1 MNDRYTNPLHLNT
14 NIVFQHNL
22 RGGRGGRGGCG
33 RALFG
38 RYPPSRKIITLDSSS
53 SDEGEGDAMN
63 DNVMEEGHL
72 VDENGKVVKKDTSS
86 DENGAPT
93 PSTTDV
99 TEESEPVEPG
109 MAAQIKNLYSGKED
123 KRGRFQWQDTVPKD
137 VKSPVENEATAKY
150 ALLVRNIKVY
160 NNPRKTLSVHSIVVQ
175 SPLLKKL
182 LQKVLKDY
190 PGLSVNLK
198 RLELS
203 GKFEPIIHRW
213 GRLQEEIAKLGD
225 DTEEDRE
232 TKKHADLLF
241 NVLKVEFKDLIE
253 SSQDMISKGVM
264 TFEHLWTI
272 FQPGSLIFAK
282 QDGQDT
288 ALQLI
293 STRYAMDQNGSPCL
307 WVSGRFV
314 DWDGSKFGTNK
325 CNVKIGSYAGTRKIN
340 TLSAFPLD
348 FHAEKDEVRQRLLER
363 GAKVEQLAGSHY
375 RAYRGVG
382 WKLNA
387 FGTKDKF
394 NIDGR
399 IVVDTYGWNRFNP
412 NYAVFVSAL
421 DKKDSKT
428 VGGTG
433 LDDDVDDDGIY
444 DDECCDG
451 GMPVDGHF
459 LESDDT
465 EKQALTDEQ
474 RLICSPLVR
483 GYSLKNKLWLNFFVN
498 SVHDISWNE
507 GAFDRLVLPPQQK
520 ELILGFVESQQDE
533 MNKFDDVIEGK
544 GRGMI
549 LLLCGPPGVGKTL
562 TAESCAEEMRVPL
575 YMMSAGDLG
584 LDPRT
589 VETSLKD
596 ILEMCTKWN
605 AILLLDEADV
615 FLEERSLHELER
627 NKLVSIFLRVLEYYE
642 GIMFLTTN
650 RVNTF
655 DSAFQSRIHIS
666 LNYPELSV
674 ESRRAI
680 WRNFLDQMPGEHRI
694 SAAQLNSLSLMN
706 MNGRQIKNVLKT
718 AQLLARRKSK
728 DKALRHEH
736 IITVLDVTQH
746 LHNSQQATEQSR
758 SAIFC

>member
-1 MNDRYTNPLHLNT
+1 MNDRYTSPLLHLDP
-14 NIVFQHNL
+14 NL
-22 RGGRGGRGGCG
+22 PFIQAGLRDARRGGGRGGNLLG
-33 RALFG
+33 R
-38 RYPPSRKIITLDSSS
+38 PPPVFRIRDEDSSS
-53 SDEGEGDAMN
+53 SDEGEGEGGAVIEEI
-63 DNVMEEGHL
+63 VMDDGRVL
-72 VDENGKVVKKDTSS
+72 NADGNPKKDISS
-86 DENGAPT
+86 DENGVPT
-93 PSTTDV
+93 PAATDS
-99 TEESEPVEPG
+99 TEEAEPVDPG
-109 MAAQIKNLYSGKED
+109 MAPETKNLYSGKED
-123 KRGRFQWQDTVPKD
+123 KRGRFQWQENIPKD
-137 VKSPVENEATAKY
+137 VKSPVENEKTAKF

-160 NNPRKTLSVHSIVVQ
+160 NNPRKTLSVHSIVIQ

-182 LQKVLKDY
+182 LQRVLRDY

-225 DTEEDRE
+225 DTEDDRE
-232 TKKHADLLF
+232 TKKHAELLF
-241 NVLKVEFKDLIE
+241 KVLRKEFKDLIE
-253 SSQDMISKGVM
+253 SSQDMINKGVM

-272 FQPGSLIFAK
+272 FQPGSMVYAK

-288 ALQLI
+288 ALRLV
-293 STRYAMDQNGSPCL
+293 STRYAVDQNGVPCL

-314 DWDGSKFGTNK
+314 DWDGSRFGTNK
-325 CNVKIGSYAGTRKIN
+325 CNVKISTYSGTRKIN
-340 TLSAFPLD
+340 TLAAFPLD
-348 FHAEKDEVRQRLLER
+348 FHAEKEELRQRLLER

-375 RAYRGVG
+375 RAYKGVG

-399 IVVDTYGWNRFNP
+399 IVIDTYGWNRFNP
-412 NYAVFVSAL
+412 NYAIFVSPL
-421 DKKDSKT
+421 DKKDVKAVNNPDEDIDS
-428 VGGTG
+428 GGI
-433 LDDDVDDDGIY
+433 DDDEG
-444 DDECCDG
+444 CDG
-451 GMPVDGHF
+451 GMPLDGHF
-459 LESDDT
+459 LEGDDAA
-465 EKQALTDEQ
+465 KQALTDEQ
-474 RLICSPLVR
+474 RLTCSPLVR

-498 SVHDISWNE
+498 SVHDISWNK
-507 GAFDRLVLPPQQK
+507 GAFDRLVLPSQQK

-533 MNKFDDVIEGK
+533 MNQFDDVIEGK

-642 GIMFLTTN
+642 GTGLTLLSY
-650 RVNTF
+650 
-655 DSAFQSRIHIS
+655 SAPANITPQASCS
-666 LNYPELSV
+666 SP
-674 ESRRAI
+674 
-680 WRNFLDQMPGEHRI
+680 P
-694 SAAQLNSLSLMN
+694 
-706 MNGRQIKNVLKT
+706 T
-718 AQLLARRKSK
+718 A
-728 DKALRHEH
+728 
-736 IITVLDVTQH
+736 
-746 LHNSQQATEQSR
+746 
-758 SAIFC
+758 